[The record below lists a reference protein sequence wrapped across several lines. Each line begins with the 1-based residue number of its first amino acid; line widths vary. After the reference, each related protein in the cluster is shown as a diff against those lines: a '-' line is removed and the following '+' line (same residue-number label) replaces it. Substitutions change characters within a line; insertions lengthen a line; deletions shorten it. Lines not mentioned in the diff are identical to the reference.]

1 VTLAEFARRKGVTRQ
16 AVSHAAKHGP
26 LAAFVTWKKQG
37 KKRVGEIKDVRRATL
52 AWDSRPGHTS
62 AEACRVNGHLSA
74 RSRRA
79 SKGDPQTEPTE
90 PASDPESDS
99 DAHDVDPLDSLAA
112 ARLQFE
118 GYKAKLARLEFE
130 KESGLVIEVAQ
141 AMEIFGRQ
149 IQEAKTSIMA
159 IGRRARGRIP
169 HLTVDDVMTI
179 EDLCREA
186 LEGLAAGAIE
196 TRDEAAEKG
205 PEDGM

>member
-26 LAAFVTWKKQG
+26 LASFVVWKKQG
-37 KKRVGEIKDVRRATL
+37 KKRIGEIKDVKRATL
-52 AWDSRPGHTS
+52 AWDSRPGHTN
-62 AEACRVNGHLSA
+62 AEACRLNGHLSA
-74 RSRRA
+74 RARRA
-79 SKGDPQTEPTE
+79 AKGASNGDPQTE
-90 PASDPESDS
+90 PASDPESDP

-130 KESGLVIEVAQ
+130 KESGLVIEVAR

-186 LEGLAAGAIE
+186 LEGLAVEAIQQDE
-196 TRDEAAEKG
+196 QQSPGDEA
-205 PEDGM
+205 